1 MKTLSAN
8 AMKFLKICHI
18 LCGIMWIGG
27 VMALVSIM
35 LGSHPTTPDQ
45 IYIAAL
51 DQLLIDEWFLIP
63 GGIGIVITS
72 LVYSILTKW
81 GFFKFRWITVKW
93 FITIFL
99 VIIGKAYMGVLI
111 VSNMAYAERL
121 INETLPYAPFYTN
134 VQNVVIAGII
144 QLICFFIILIL
155 SVIKPWNKPKKSTI

>member
-8 AMKFLKICHI
+8 GMKILKIAHI
-18 LCGIMWIGG
+18 ICGIMWIGG
-27 VMALVSIM
+27 VLALVCIM
-35 LGSHPTTPDQ
+35 LGSHPITPDQ

-111 VSNMAYAERL
+111 VSNMAYTERL
-121 INETLPYAPFYTN
+121 INETLPYAPFYTPT
-134 VQNVVIAGII
+134 
-144 QLICFFIILIL
+144 C
-155 SVIKPWNKPKKSTI
+155 KTWP